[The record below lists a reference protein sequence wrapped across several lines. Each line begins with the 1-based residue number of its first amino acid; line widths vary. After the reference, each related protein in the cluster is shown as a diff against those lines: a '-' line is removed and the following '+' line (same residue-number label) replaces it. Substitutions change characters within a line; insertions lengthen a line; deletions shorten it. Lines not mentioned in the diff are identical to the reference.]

1 MKRLLICTPTHTLH
15 GGVERIVE
23 SLAARLPEH
32 GYDVTFA
39 LARGSRFNDPS
50 RFRAE
55 YPQLKSV
62 EIDGT
67 SGTAT
72 GRQRSLRAVIER
84 ADPDV
89 VLMAR
94 LFDVYPVAA
103 RLKREGH
110 RLRLA
115 IMIQGFEP
123 EYYVDARRWRDFVDM
138 CNTSGHLTGLAAS
151 QVSGIPAERV
161 VEIAGGVAPARRHR
175 VPAGIL
181 RLGYV
186 GRLATLQKRA
196 LDLADT
202 LAELRRRGVPFT
214 CVVAGTGPEEEE
226 LRRRLPDVTFLGWQ
240 TTEQLYDEVYPELDV
255 LLHFAAWE
263 GVPIAP
269 REAMAHGVVPVMSRF
284 RGIHAEDHF
293 REGVDSLTFDI
304 GDVRAA
310 ADHVEL
316 LHRDRELLETLSAAA
331 RASQNGIRSEAG
343 AAAAWAQA
351 LDDAVAREQRLGAM
365 PPRPPARR
373 RLDRFLPPA
382 AAETLRSL
390 MGRRFV
396 HGDPGSEWP
405 HWSGESD
412 ADVVAELN
420 ALADAVQ

>member
-1 MKRLLICTPTHTLH
+1 VKRLLICTPSHNLH
-15 GGVERIVE
+15 GGVERIIE
-23 SLAARLPEH
+23 SLGVRLPEH
-32 GYDVTFA
+32 GYDITFA
-39 LARGSRFNDPS
+39 LARGSRFNDPA

-55 YPQLKSV
+55 YPQLKSL

-67 SGTAT
+67 SRTAT

-103 RLKREGH
+103 RLKRAGH

-123 EYYVDARRWRDFVDM
+123 EYYVDARRWHDFVDM

-161 VEIAGGVAPARRHR
+161 VEIAGGVAPPRRHR
-175 VPAGIL
+175 VPSAIL

-186 GRLATLQKRA
+186 GRIATLQKRA

-226 LRRRLPDVTFLGWQ
+226 LRRRLPDVTFRGWQ
-240 TTEQLYDEVYPELDV
+240 TTEELYDDVYPELDV

-284 RGIHAEDHF
+284 RGIRAEDHF

-304 GDVRAA
+304 GDIKAA
-310 ADHVEL
+310 ADHFEH
-316 LHRDRELLETLSAAA
+316 LHRDRDFLERLSAAA
-331 RASQNGIRSEAG
+331 CASQSGIRSEAG

-351 LDDAVAREQRLGAM
+351 FDDVLAREQCLGEL
-365 PPRPPARR
+365 PPHPPPSG
-373 RLDRFLPPA
+373 RLDRILPSA
-382 AAETLRSL
+382 AAEKLRRL
-390 MGRRFV
+390 MGRRFE
-396 HGDPGSEWP
+396 HADPGSEWP
-405 HWSGESD
+405 HWSGEPD
-412 ADVVAELN
+412 PEVVARLN
-420 ALADAVQ
+420 ALADAVG